1 MMLRSRSL
9 VAVALLSV
17 AACAAQESEPAS
29 SGESEIISLVPGT
42 GIQSPNARAEAT
54 YLSVRSIAN
63 LQAVG
68 ALPGALADLA
78 ARTDGILATQPDGRL
93 SVQELLQIEKPGF
106 IETLFPEE
114 RAALPKMWSLME
126 TTNVNPSVVTV
137 PDASTISV
145 DDLSSDPTS
154 PIEPTNLA
162 VTSLPSDLVRSAQRL
177 QLTQDSDH
185 DANTVT
191 KADLSYA
198 IAHPSPYLPAEIE
211 QFKAIQRLFLE
222 RAGTTMSAKVRVNA
236 PVGTTTTLASW
247 GPAQLSL
254 QSSLDFTE
262 LRQRDNLSLSTT
274 VTGHV
279 SQRAVV
285 TLSNTVQV
293 LMLDTGTE
301 KETLVASGQIT
312 ADAGT
317 KTIEIWQ
324 GGQRIGSYRTTL
336 PALKLV
342 DTKVDLSQYAD
353 YTFVLADGTTL
364 VRNATSATQTYVGG
378 SAQYRYDVN
387 FGYSTQPTEAQLVDQ
402 GTINFSAT
410 PKTIVAP
417 GRYSV
422 PCGTAEGNVT
432 VDIFPEG
439 ILRITRTNGTVQRA
453 VYRNSQFTLPS
464 GDLRFNY
471 SPESNSL
478 QIVNSSGTTLFS
490 GSLTG
495 AMRAG

>member
-9 VAVALLSV
+9 GVLALLV
-17 AACAAQESEPAS
+17 LAACSAQQAESTTA
-29 SGESEIISLVPGT
+29 GESEIISLVPGS
-42 GIQSPNARAEAT
+42 GIQSPNARTDAT
-54 YLSVRSIAN
+54 YLSVRSIGN

-106 IETLFPEE
+106 VETLFPEE
-114 RAALPKMWSLME
+114 RAALPKLWALME
-126 TTNVNPSVVTV
+126 TTNATPAVVTV

-145 DDLSSDPTS
+145 QDLSTPSTS
-154 PIEPTNLA
+154 PIEPSNLA
-162 VTSLPSDLVRSAQRL
+162 VSSLPSELQRTAQRL
-177 QLTQDSDH
+177 ELTQDSDGD
-185 DANTVT
+185 DATVT
-191 KADLSYA
+191 KADLAAA
-198 IAHPSPYLPAEIE
+198 IAHPAAYLPSEIE
-211 QFKAIQRLFLE
+211 TFKQIQKLFLE
-222 RAGTTMSAKVRVNA
+222 RAGTTLSAKVRVNA
-236 PVGTTTTLASW
+236 PVGTTSTLASW

-254 QSSLDFTE
+254 QSSLDFSE
-262 LRQRDNLSLSTT
+262 LRQRDYVNLTTT

-285 TLSNTVQV
+285 TLSSSVQI

-301 KETLVASGQIT
+301 KEALVASGQLQT
-312 ADAGT
+312 DPGT
-317 KTIEIWQ
+317 KTVEIWQ
-324 GGQRIGSYRTTL
+324 NGARLGSYRTTL
-336 PALKLV
+336 PALKAV
-342 DTKVDLSQYAD
+342 DTNVDLSQYAD

-364 VRNATSATQTYVGG
+364 VRNATSSNQVYIGG
-378 SAQYRYDVN
+378 SGQ
-387 FGYSTQPTEAQLVDQ
+387 YSTNITFSYGTEPTEVELVPQ
-402 GTINFSAT
+402 STVQSTNT
-410 PKTIVAP
+410 PKPIVAP

-453 VYRNSQFTLPS
+453 VYRNSQYTLPS

-471 SPESNSL
+471 NPDSNTL
-478 QIVNSSGTTLFS
+478 QITNSGGTTLFT
-490 GSLTG
+490 GPLTG